1 MSFWSPSK
9 IVLVSLGSSLG
20 IFESSSFCCWGFCGS
35 WARTCVLG
43 KKARMPAGTPAA
55 MVVRNLRLD
64 SMARAPPFARAIHR
78 RTGRHF
84 LEPLP
89 MLYSPSHKN
98 HAEFLQSLVE
108 FDAPQRAPSSG
119 DLRYRTGREPHT
131 PRNYELVDQACGF
144 ADSISPNSRTEDA
157 DTRRRALRRGEQT
170 LIGRRSTNRSAGVRY
185 QRHSRG
191 DAGGPGQPFRQ
202 FRAAATCAG
211 TQSPALP

>member
-1 MSFWSPSK
+1 MSFWFPSK
-9 IVLVSLGSSLG
+9 IALVPLGSSLG

-64 SMARAPPFARAIHR
+64 SMARTPPCARAIHR

-98 HAEFLQSLVE
+98 HAKFLQSLVE
-108 FDAPQRAPSSG
+108 FDAPQLSSSSWYF
-119 DLRYRTGREPHT
+119 RYRTCREPHT

-144 ADSISPNSRTEDA
+144 ADSISPNSRTADA
-157 DTRRRALRRGEQT
+157 DTRRGALRRGEQSH
-170 LIGRRSTNRSAGVRY
+170 LGSRSTNRSAGVRH
-185 QRHSRG
+185 QRHARG
-191 DAGGPGQPFRQ
+191 DAGGPGQPCDRFR
-202 FRAAATCAG
+202 RAELCA
-211 TQSPALP
+211 